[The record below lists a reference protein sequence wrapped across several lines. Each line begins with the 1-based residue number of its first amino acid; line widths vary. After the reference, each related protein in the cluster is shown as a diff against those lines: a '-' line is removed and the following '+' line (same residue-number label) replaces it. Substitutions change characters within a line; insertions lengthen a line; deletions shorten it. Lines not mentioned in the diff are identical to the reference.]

1 MAEGG
6 SDDDDSQK
14 TEEPTQRKLDEARKK
29 GQIARGAEMRHVA
42 MLGGAL
48 VVVAFMTGSISSGLG
63 PMFVNLLGQAN
74 TYRLDDKGTHNLVT
88 GIFANAG
95 MALFAPLLL
104 LFLAAVVGGLM
115 QGRPTISWERVKPKW
130 SKMNPLSGL
139 KRMFGMDSLVE
150 FLKTLAKCAVIGI
163 VGVAVVWPYGRR
175 LELTLFGGAP
185 DVLALTVGLV
195 IKLLMAVV
203 IIVTVISVGDLVYQ
217 RFAFF
222 KKMRMSRQELKD
234 EFKQS
239 EGDPHVKARIRQ
251 IRLER
256 SRKRMMANVPTAD
269 VVVTNPTHFAVAL
282 KYDQLAMGAPQVVA
296 KGVDSLALRIRAV
309 ATEHKVPIVENPPL
323 ARALYASVE
332 VDEEIKSEH
341 YKAVAEV
348 ISYVMKLRGQK
359 PRKPQQANPPRS

>member
-1 MAEGG
+1 MAGE
-6 SDDDDSQK
+6 SEDDDQK

-29 GQIARGAEMRHVA
+29 GQIARSAEMRHVA

-48 VVVAFMTGSISSGLG
+48 VVVSFMAGGIGHGLA
-63 PMFVNLLGQAN
+63 PMFVNLLGQADKYQLDGRGTQSLASSVALN
-74 TYRLDDKGTHNLVT
+74 TG
-88 GIFANAG
+88 A
-95 MALFAPLLL
+95 ALFAPLAV
-104 LFLAAVVGGLM
+104 LFLAAIVGGVM
-115 QGRPTISWERVKPKW
+115 QGRPTLSWERIKPQW
-130 SKMNPLSGL
+130 SKLSPLSGI
-139 KRMFGMDSLVE
+139 KRLLGAQAVVE
-150 FLKTLAKCAVIGI
+150 FLKTLAKSALVGV

-175 LELTLFGGAP
+175 LELSLFGSAP
-185 DVLALTVGLV
+185 DVLALTGGLV
-195 IKLLMAVV
+195 IKLLLAVV
-203 IIVTVISVGDLVYQ
+203 ILVAVLSLGDFVYQ
-217 RFAFF
+217 RFSFM

-269 VVVTNPTHFAVAL
+269 VVITNPTHFAVAL
-282 KYDQLAMGAPQVVA
+282 KYDQAAMAAPKVVA

-309 ATEHKVPIVENPPL
+309 ATENKVPIVENPPL

-332 VDEEIKSEH
+332 VEEEIKPDH

-348 ISYVMKLRGQK
+348 ISYVMKLRGRSLPK
-359 PRKPQQANPPRS
+359 RPPRP